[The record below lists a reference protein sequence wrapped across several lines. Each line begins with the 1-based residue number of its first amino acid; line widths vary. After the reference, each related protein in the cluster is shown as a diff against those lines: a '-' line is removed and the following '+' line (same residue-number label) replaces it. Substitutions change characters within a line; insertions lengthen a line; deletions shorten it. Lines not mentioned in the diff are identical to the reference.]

1 LLAQIALV
9 GFSAQKAPLQSASA
23 TLFSKLFSGEI
34 VKERK
39 SSSAKSKND

>member
-1 LLAQIALV
+1 LLAQTALV

-23 TLFSKLFSGEI
+23 TLYSKLFSGEN

-39 SSSAKSKND
+39 NKSAKSKNG